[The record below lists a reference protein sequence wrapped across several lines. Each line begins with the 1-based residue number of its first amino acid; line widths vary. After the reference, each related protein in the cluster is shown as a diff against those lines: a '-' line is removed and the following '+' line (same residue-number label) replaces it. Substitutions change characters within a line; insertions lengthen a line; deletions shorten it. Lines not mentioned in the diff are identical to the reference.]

1 MKNILT
7 SPKNALTNQLN
18 RDNIYDKDVMLLT
31 KLQLILAL
39 TKMRTMAE
47 GTSQVRIHIGN
58 QLYDVDHI
66 DTVIDMDTNKPNIV
80 IHVKE
85 N

>member
-1 MKNILT
+1 M
-7 SPKNALTNQLN
+7 
-18 RDNIYDKDVMLLT
+18 T

-47 GTSQVRIHIGN
+47 GASRVRINIGN
-58 QLYDVDHI
+58 QLYDIDHI

>member
-1 MKNILT
+1 M
-7 SPKNALTNQLN
+7 
-18 RDNIYDKDVMLLT
+18 T

-47 GTSQVRIHIGN
+47 GASRVRIRIGN
-58 QLYDVDHI
+58 HLYYIDHI

>member
-1 MKNILT
+1 M
-7 SPKNALTNQLN
+7 
-18 RDNIYDKDVMLLT
+18 T

-47 GTSQVRIHIGN
+47 GASRVRIHIGN
-58 QLYDVDHI
+58 QLYDIDHI
-66 DTVIDMDTNKPNIV
+66 GTVIDMDTNKLNIV

-85 N
+85 K

>member
-1 MKNILT
+1 MTVGEFYSTIVQEIV
-7 SPKNALTNQLN
+7 SFMN
-18 RDNIYDKDVMLLT
+18 RDIGD
-31 KLQLILAL
+31 Q
-39 TKMRTMAE
+39 
-47 GTSQVRIHIGN
+47 SVRVHIGN
-58 QLYDVDHI
+58 HLYDIDHI

>member
-1 MKNILT
+1 M
-7 SPKNALTNQLN
+7 
-18 RDNIYDKDVMLLT
+18 T
-31 KLQLILAL
+31 KLQLILTL
-39 TKMRTMAE
+39 TNMHTMAE

-58 QLYDVDHI
+58 QLYDIDHI
-66 DTVIDMDTNKPNIV
+66 GTVIDMDTNKPNIV

>member
-1 MKNILT
+1 MLT
-7 SPKNALTNQLN
+7 VNVVDTMMEL
-18 RDNIYDKDVMLLT
+18 MLMDHHD
-31 KLQLILAL
+31 IDS
-39 TKMRTMAE
+39 R
-47 GTSQVRIHIGN
+47 VRIHIGN

>member
-1 MKNILT
+1 M
-7 SPKNALTNQLN
+7 
-18 RDNIYDKDVMLLT
+18 T

-58 QLYDVDHI
+58 LLYDIDYI

-80 IHVKE
+80 IHVKG

>member
-1 MKNILT
+1 M
-7 SPKNALTNQLN
+7 
-18 RDNIYDKDVMLLT
+18 T

-47 GTSQVRIHIGN
+47 GASRVRISIGN
-58 QLYDVDHI
+58 HLYDIDHI

>member
-1 MKNILT
+1 MLT
-7 SPKNALTNQLN
+7 VDAIDTMMGL
-18 RDNIYDKDVMLLT
+18 ML
-31 KLQLILAL
+31 IDHHDIDS
-39 TKMRTMAE
+39 R
-47 GTSQVRIHIGN
+47 VRVHIGN

>member
-1 MKNILT
+1 M
-7 SPKNALTNQLN
+7 
-18 RDNIYDKDVMLLT
+18 T

-39 TKMRTMAE
+39 TKMHTMAE
-47 GTSQVRIHIGN
+47 GTSDVRIHIGN
-58 QLYDVDHI
+58 LLYDVDHI

>member
-1 MKNILT
+1 MLVMDAIGSMVELSLMNHC
-7 SPKNALTNQLN
+7 NAES
-18 RDNIYDKDVMLLT
+18 R
-31 KLQLILAL
+31 
-39 TKMRTMAE
+39 
-47 GTSQVRIHIGN
+47 VRIRIGN
-58 QLYDVDHI
+58 QLYDIDRI

>member
-1 MKNILT
+1 MTVGEFYNTVMQYIV
-7 SPKNALTNQLN
+7 SFIN
-18 RDNIYDKDVMLLT
+18 RDIVT
-31 KLQLILAL
+31 Q
-39 TKMRTMAE
+39 
-47 GTSQVRIHIGN
+47 SVRIHIGN
-58 QLYDVDHI
+58 RLYDIDHI

>member
-1 MKNILT
+1 M
-7 SPKNALTNQLN
+7 
-18 RDNIYDKDVMLLT
+18 T

-39 TKMRTMAE
+39 TKMRTMAKD
-47 GTSQVRIHIGN
+47 TSDVRIHIGN

-66 DTVIDMDTNKPNIV
+66 DTVIDMDSNKPNIV

>member
-1 MKNILT
+1 M
-7 SPKNALTNQLN
+7 
-18 RDNIYDKDVMLLT
+18 T
-31 KLQLILAL
+31 KLQLILVL

-58 QLYDVDHI
+58 LLYDI
-66 DTVIDMDTNKPNIV
+66 DYINTVIDMDTNKPNIV

>member
-1 MKNILT
+1 M
-7 SPKNALTNQLN
+7 
-18 RDNIYDKDVMLLT
+18 T

-47 GTSQVRIHIGN
+47 NTSQVRIHIGN
-58 QLYDVDHI
+58 LLYDVDHI
-66 DTVIDMDTNKPNIV
+66 DTVIDMDSNKPNVV

>member
-1 MKNILT
+1 M
-7 SPKNALTNQLN
+7 S
-18 RDNIYDKDVMLLT
+18 
-31 KLQLILAL
+31 KLQPILAL

-58 QLYDVDHI
+58 LLYDIDHI

-85 N
+85 K

>member
-1 MKNILT
+1 M
-7 SPKNALTNQLN
+7 
-18 RDNIYDKDVMLLT
+18 T

-47 GTSQVRIHIGN
+47 CTSQVRIHIGN
-58 QLYDVDHI
+58 QLYDIDHI

-85 N
+85 K

>member
-1 MKNILT
+1 MLT
-7 SPKNALTNQLN
+7 VDAIDTMMGL
-18 RDNIYDKDVMLLT
+18 MLMDYHD
-31 KLQLILAL
+31 IDS
-39 TKMRTMAE
+39 R
-47 GTSQVRIHIGN
+47 VRVHIGN

>member
-1 MKNILT
+1 M
-7 SPKNALTNQLN
+7 
-18 RDNIYDKDVMLLT
+18 T

-58 QLYDVDHI
+58 LLYDIDHI
-66 DTVIDMDTNKPNIV
+66 DTVIDMDTNKPSIF

>member
-1 MKNILT
+1 MF
-7 SPKNALTNQLN
+7 A
-18 RDNIYDKDVMLLT
+18 
-31 KLQLILAL
+31 
-39 TKMRTMAE
+39 
-47 GTSQVRIHIGN
+47 SQVYYKILSLYTDMKYEDSQDSKVRVHIGN

-85 N
+85 K

>member
-1 MKNILT
+1 M
-7 SPKNALTNQLN
+7 
-18 RDNIYDKDVMLLT
+18 T

-47 GTSQVRIHIGN
+47 GTSRVRVHIGN
-58 QLYDVDHI
+58 LLYDIDHI
-66 DTVIDMDTNKPNIV
+66 NTVIDMDTNKPNIV

>member
-1 MKNILT
+1 MLT
-7 SPKNALTNQLN
+7 VDAIDTMMGL
-18 RDNIYDKDVMLLT
+18 MLMDHHD
-31 KLQLILAL
+31 ISS
-39 TKMRTMAE
+39 R
-47 GTSQVRIHIGN
+47 VRIHVSN
-58 QLYDVDHI
+58 LLYDVDHI

>member
-1 MKNILT
+1 MTVGEFYSTIVQEIV
-7 SPKNALTNQLN
+7 SFMN
-18 RDNIYDKDVMLLT
+18 RDIGD
-31 KLQLILAL
+31 Q
-39 TKMRTMAE
+39 
-47 GTSQVRIHIGN
+47 SVRVHIGN

-66 DTVIDMDTNKPNIV
+66 DTVVDMDTNKPNIV

>member
-1 MKNILT
+1 ML
-7 SPKNALTNQLN
+7 
-18 RDNIYDKDVMLLT
+18 VMDAICSMIELS
-31 KLQLILAL
+31 I
-39 TKMRTMAE
+39 MNHCSSESR
-47 GTSQVRIHIGN
+47 VRIHIRN
-58 QLYDVDHI
+58 QLYDIDHI

>member
-1 MKNILT
+1 M
-7 SPKNALTNQLN
+7 
-18 RDNIYDKDVMLLT
+18 T

-39 TKMRTMAE
+39 TKMRTMVE
-47 GTSQVRIHIGN
+47 GTSRVRVHIGN
-58 QLYDVDHI
+58 QLYDIGHI

-80 IHVKE
+80 IHAKE

>member
-1 MKNILT
+1 MKENEVIM
-7 SPKNALTNQLN
+7 QLH
-18 RDNIYDKDVMLLT
+18 LLT
-31 KLQLILAL
+31 DFQ
-39 TKMRTMAE
+39 MRPDID
-47 GTSQVRIHIGN
+47 VRIHVGN

>member
-1 MKNILT
+1 MTVGKFYDTIAHYVISFMNKDIF
-7 SPKNALTNQLN
+7 NQ
-18 RDNIYDKDVMLLT
+18 
-31 KLQLILAL
+31 
-39 TKMRTMAE
+39 
-47 GTSQVRIHIGN
+47 SVRVHIGS

>member
-1 MKNILT
+1 MRIVDLDYALVKLT
-7 SPKNALTNQLN
+7 FQAGKSI
-18 RDNIYDKDVMLLT
+18 DSD
-31 KLQLILAL
+31 
-39 TKMRTMAE
+39 
-47 GTSQVRIHIGN
+47 SQVRIHIGN
-58 QLYDVDHI
+58 RLYDVDHI

>member
-1 MKNILT
+1 M
-7 SPKNALTNQLN
+7 
-18 RDNIYDKDVMLLT
+18 T

-39 TKMRTMAE
+39 TKMHTMAE

-58 QLYDVDHI
+58 LLYDIDHI